1 MKLRAE
7 STESLLSLVAS
18 FLLTEKAAAA
28 AALVGA
34 PKLGPTVF
42 APLIN
47 TELAVLPLFTVE
59 RRMVEGNP
67 NPNRLHFFC
76 ATPPIPK

>member
-7 STESLLSLVAS
+7 SMESLLSLVAS
-18 FLLTEKAAAA
+18 FLLTEKVAAV

-34 PKLGPTVF
+34 PKLRLTVF
-42 APLIN
+42 APPIN

-67 NPNRLHFFC
+67 NPKILHFFC
-76 ATPPIPK
+76 ATPPTPK